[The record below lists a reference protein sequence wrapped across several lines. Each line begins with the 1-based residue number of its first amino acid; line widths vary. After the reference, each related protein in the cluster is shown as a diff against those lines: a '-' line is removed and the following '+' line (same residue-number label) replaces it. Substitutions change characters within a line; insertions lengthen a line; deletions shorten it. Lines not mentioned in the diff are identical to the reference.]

1 MKIVVIGGT
10 GLVGSKVVHLLTEH
24 GHDAVAAAPN
34 TGVNTITGE
43 GLAEA
48 LTGAD
53 VVVDVS
59 NSPSLEGE
67 AAKTFFQTATPNIL
81 AAERAAGVGHHV
93 ALSVVGTEELAVGRG
108 YFQAK
113 LAQEELIAN
122 SGIPYSIVHATQF
135 FEFVKGIADEAT
147 DGDTVRV
154 APVFIQP
161 MAAADVAEAVAIT
174 AVNAPLNGVAEVGG
188 PNSSASTNSSG
199 PRWPRGTIPAPSS
212 RIRRRLLGRRGRRVH
227 PDARLRVRPCSRHGS
242 RTGSARPRP
251 ADNRPSSAPHD
262 GSSLESLSWRSSR
275 SRLTRLVLAGGLAL
289 AIFAAPVAVMATP
302 TASVSTPLAA
312 CTGGE
317 EEDVYT
323 TTCVP
328 FMVPNSPDG
337 IQHDRGQSRYPG
349 DRRCPVHRPRQR
361 CMHRVVRRT
370 AGHGSAAGSTLD
382 HQLQPVAAPAATNP
396 GGGPTHSLLAV
407 DRLLQ
412 AAALRWGEEGD
423 VERSQL
429 MAPNSLPG
437 IGGSPGHQWV
447 QVPTPG
453 GQFPPP

>member
-24 GHDAVAAAPN
+24 GHDAVAAAPS

-43 GLAEA
+43 GLAQA
-48 LTGAD
+48 LTDAD

-93 ALSVVGTEELAVGRG
+93 ALSVVGTEELAAGRG

-174 AVNAPLNGVAEVGG
+174 AVKAPLNGITEVGAPEQFRLDELIRTALTARDDPRTVVSDPTAGYWGAEVGEHTLTPG
-188 PNSSASTNSSG
+188 EGATLFET
-199 PRWPRGTIPAPSS
+199 RFADW
-212 RIRRRLLGRRGRRVH
+212 IRE
-227 PDARLRVRPCSRHGS
+227 
-242 RTGSARPRP
+242 T
-251 ADNRPSSAPHD
+251 
-262 GSSLESLSWRSSR
+262 
-275 SRLTRLVLAGGLAL
+275 
-289 AIFAAPVAVMATP
+289 
-302 TASVSTPLAA
+302 
-312 CTGGE
+312 
-317 EEDVYT
+317 
-323 TTCVP
+323 
-328 FMVPNSPDG
+328 
-337 IQHDRGQSRYPG
+337 
-349 DRRCPVHRPRQR
+349 
-361 CMHRVVRRT
+361 
-370 AGHGSAAGSTLD
+370 AAG
-382 HQLQPVAAPAATNP
+382 
-396 GGGPTHSLLAV
+396 
-407 DRLLQ
+407 
-412 AAALRWGEEGD
+412 
-423 VERSQL
+423 
-429 MAPNSLPG
+429 
-437 IGGSPGHQWV
+437 
-447 QVPTPG
+447 
-453 GQFPPP
+453 